1 MIFERHIKSARKMFH
16 ALPILG
22 LMLCMMP
29 AAVSARAQ
37 TLAAA
42 GQQAASRWKAAKC
55 RRAFS
60 NLSRMATS

>member
-22 LMLCMMP
+22 LMLCMMR

-37 TLAAA
+37 TLAA
-42 GQQAASRWKAAKC
+42 SRWKTAKC

-60 NLSRMATS
+60 N